1 MPFYGGSFKTLEEL
15 ESDYFQLKTPK
26 IFSFAGILARICQ
39 PIERHDNGS
48 IEVSYP
54 TNLKYYPAVI
64 IIPSLPSSTQYHH
77 GPLCTNMVP
86 YELPLY
92 L

>member
-15 ESDYFQLKTPK
+15 ESDYFQLKAPK

-48 IEVSYP
+48 IEVSY
-54 TNLKYYPAVI
+54 I
-64 IIPSLPSSTQYHH
+64 
-77 GPLCTNMVP
+77 
-86 YELPLY
+86 
-92 L
+92 